1 MKYTDNEFEF
11 KKCDIKDLDA
21 ICQIQEIAF
30 ENLENTNLLRRNTKE
45 MFEKCL
51 DNPHYTLGA
60 FHNGKLVAFA
70 ILYDGQKTAENIG
83 FDIGI
88 DGDELNTVANV
99 KLIIVLP
106 DYRGNGLQNKLISQL
121 EQIAKLKG
129 KKVLCSTVSPE
140 NIYSI
145 KNFEKLGY
153 EFNTQKEK
161 YNGLVRNIYCK
172 EI

>member
-11 KKCDIKDLDA
+11 KKCEMKDLDA
-21 ICQIQEIAF
+21 ICKIQEIAF

-45 MFEKCL
+45 MLEKCL
-51 DNPHYTLGA
+51 NDPHYTLGA
-60 FHNGKLVAFA
+60 FHNGNLVAFA
-70 ILYDGQKTAENIG
+70 ILYDGQKTVENIG
-83 FDIGI
+83 LDIGI
-88 DGDELNTVANV
+88 DGDELNAVANV
-99 KLIIVLP
+99 KLVIVLP
-106 DYRGNGLQNKLISQL
+106 NYRGNGLQNKLVFQL
-121 EQIAKLKG
+121 EQIAKFKG
-129 KKVLCSTVSPE
+129 KKLLCATVSPE

-153 EFNTQKEK
+153 KVNTQKEK